1 MKSEYGD
8 IKLNTK
14 DYIAWNNIEI
24 EKMALPFEEHIYNS
38 NIEEDIDIPKF
49 SKKYSKEDVFM
60 LTHDFFATLDKE
72 IFKKFLSAFKI
83 RNSNVIFTKKDL
95 KDAGGYTDIKNDNIY
110 IVAAQTETIDDVCT
124 IVHEYGHALA
134 MISNTEGLKAHYYRE
149 IESKFL
155 EILSC
160 FYLMKNINEEEPAKL
175 INMFCARSQC
185 MSDDTI
191 SKYQI
196 YDFMKKE
203 NIFPYDNLLYK
214 KIFQNSINKD
224 KINYKTFFM
233 YLKYI
238 YSNPFTYQACYAI
251 SDLYV
256 YGLYDIYLKDPE
268 KAFYLYKKVLCKNN
282 KSKEYLENI
291 GIPISYGEN
300 VRKLIRKKDDNE

>member
-14 DYIAWNNIEI
+14 DYIAWDNIEI
-24 EKMALPFEEHIYNS
+24 ETSALPFEEHIYNS
-38 NIEEDIDIPKF
+38 FIEEDIDIPKF

-72 IFKKFLSAFKI
+72 IFKKFLSMFKV
-83 RNSNVIFTKKDL
+83 RNNNVIFTKKDL
-95 KDAGGYTDIKNDNIY
+95 KDIEGFTSIKKGNIY
-110 IVAAQTETIDDVCT
+110 ITVNQKNTIEDVYT
-124 IVHEYGHALA
+124 LVHEYGHALA
-134 MISNTEGLKAHYYRE
+134 MISNTEKDRIHYYRE

-155 EILSC
+155 ELLSC
-160 FYLMKNINEEEPAKL
+160 LYLMKIINEDETAKL
-175 INMFCARSQC
+175 INMYCVTNQNT
-185 MSDDTI
+185 SDQTLL
-191 SKYQI
+191 KYKI
-196 YDFMKKE
+196 YDFMKEE

-214 KIFQNSINKD
+214 KLFQNLENKD
-224 KINYKTFFM
+224 KLNYEQFHM

-238 YSNPFTYQACYAI
+238 YSNPFTYQASYAI
-251 SDLYV
+251 SDLYA
-256 YGLYDIYLKDPE
+256 YGLYDIYLTDPE
-268 KAFYLYKKVLCKNN
+268 KAFYLYKKILCKNN

>member
-14 DYIAWNNIEI
+14 DYIALDNIEI
-24 EKMALPFEEHIYNS
+24 ERKALPFNEHIFNS
-38 NIEEDIDIPKF
+38 YIKDDIDVPKF

-72 IFKKFLSAFKI
+72 IFKKFLSMFKV
-83 RNSNVIFTKKDL
+83 RSNNVIFTKKDL
-95 KDAGGYTDIKNDNIY
+95 NDIGGYTDIKNGNVY
-110 IVAAQTETIDDVCT
+110 IVAVQNESIDDVCT

-175 INMFCARSQC
+175 INMYCARS
-185 MSDDTI
+185 
-191 SKYQI
+191 KYTGNQTLFKYLI
-196 YDFMKKE
+196 YDFMNEE

-214 KIFQNSINKD
+214 KLFQNLIDKD
-224 KINYKTFFM
+224 KINYAEFYK

-256 YGLYDIYLKDPE
+256 YGLYDIYLTDPE
-268 KAFYLYKKVLCKNN
+268 KAFYLYKRVLCKNN
-282 KSKEYLENI
+282 KSKKFFEEI
-291 GIPISYGEN
+291 DIPISYGEN

>member
-24 EKMALPFEEHIYNS
+24 ERKALPFEEHIFNS
-38 NIEEDIDIPKF
+38 SIEDDIVIPKF
-49 SKKYSKEDVFM
+49 TKKYTKEDVFM

-72 IFKKFLSAFKI
+72 ILKKFLSMFKV
-83 RNSNVIFTKKDL
+83 RNNNVTFTKKDL
-95 KDAGGYTDIKNDNIY
+95 NDVGGYTDIKNGNVY
-110 IVAAQTETIDDVCT
+110 IVAVQTETIDDVCT
-124 IVHEYGHALA
+124 IIHEYGHALS
-134 MISNTEGLKAHYYRE
+134 MISNTEGIKAHYYRE

-155 EILSC
+155 ELLSD
-160 FYLMKNINEEEPAKL
+160 FYLMNTINDEETSKL
-175 INMFCARSQC
+175 INMYCSRSKYT
-185 MSDDTI
+185 SDQTLL
-191 SKYQI
+191 KYQI
-196 YDFMKKE
+196 YDFMMEE
-203 NIFPYDNLLYK
+203 NVFPYDNLLYK
-214 KIFQNSINKD
+214 KLFQNLIDKD
-224 KINYKTFFM
+224 KISYKDFLV

-256 YGLYDIYLKDPE
+256 YGLYDIYLTDPE
-268 KAFYLYKKVLCKNN
+268 KAFYLYKRVLCKNN

-300 VRKLIRKKDDNE
+300 VRKLIKKEETK

>member
-1 MKSEYGD
+1 MKSENGD

-14 DYIAWNNIEI
+14 NYIALDNIEI
-24 EKMALPFEEHIYNS
+24 ERRALSFKEHIYNS
-38 NIEEDIDIPKF
+38 NIEEDIEIPKLA
-49 SKKYSKEDVFM
+49 KKYSKEDVFM

-124 IVHEYGHALA
+124 LVHEYGHALA
-134 MISNTEGLKAHYYRE
+134 MISNTEGLKTHYYRE

-256 YGLYDIYLKDPE
+256 YGLYDIYLNDPE
-268 KAFYLYKKVLCKNN
+268 KAFYLYKRILCKDN
-282 KSKEYLENI
+282 KSKEYLESI
-291 GIPISYGEN
+291 GVPISYGEN

>member
-1 MKSEYGD
+1 MKSENGD
-8 IKLNTK
+8 IKLNTRK
-14 DYIAWNNIEI
+14 YIAWDNSEI
-24 EKMALPFEEHIYNS
+24 ERRALSFKEHIYNS
-38 NIEEDIDIPKF
+38 NIEEDIDIPKLA
-49 SKKYSKEDVFM
+49 KKYSKEDVFM

-124 IVHEYGHALA
+124 LVHEYGHALA
-134 MISNTEGLKAHYYRE
+134 MISNTEGLKTHYYRE

-256 YGLYDIYLKDPE
+256 YGLYDIYLNDPE
-268 KAFYLYKKVLCKNN
+268 KAFYLYKRILCKDN
-282 KSKEYLENI
+282 KSKEYLESI
-291 GIPISYGEN
+291 GVPISYGEN

>member
-14 DYIAWNNIEI
+14 DYIALDNIEI
-24 EKMALPFEEHIYNS
+24 ERKALPFNEHIFNS
-38 NIEEDIDIPKF
+38 YIKDDIDVPKF

-72 IFKKFLSAFKI
+72 IFKKFLSMFKV
-83 RNSNVIFTKKDL
+83 RNNNVIFTKKDL
-95 KDAGGYTDIKNDNIY
+95 NDIGGYTDIKNGNVY
-110 IVAAQTETIDDVCT
+110 IVAVQNESIDDVCT
-124 IVHEYGHALA
+124 LVHEYGHALS
-134 MISNTEGLKAHYYRE
+134 MISNTEGIKAHYYRE

-155 EILSC
+155 ELLSD
-160 FYLMKNINEEEPAKL
+160 FYLMNTINDEETSKL
-175 INMFCARSQC
+175 INMYCAVTQGT
-185 MSDDTI
+185 SDQT
-191 SKYQI
+191 SLKYDI
-196 YDFMKKE
+196 YDFMKEE
-203 NIFPYDNLLYK
+203 NIFPYDKLLYK
-214 KIFQNSINKD
+214 KIFQILKNKD
-224 KINYKTFFM
+224 KLNYNEFYL

-238 YSNPFTYQACYAI
+238 YSKPFTYQACYAI

>member
-14 DYIAWNNIEI
+14 DYIAWDNIEI
-24 EKMALPFEEHIYNS
+24 ETSALPFEEHIYNS
-38 NIEEDIDIPKF
+38 SIEDDITIPKF
-49 SKKYSKEDVFM
+49 SKKYSKDDVFM

-72 IFKKFLSAFKI
+72 IFKKFLSMFKVKS
-83 RNSNVIFTKKDL
+83 NNVIFTKKDL
-95 KDAGGYTDIKNDNIY
+95 KDIEGFTSIKKGNIY
-110 IVAAQTETIDDVCT
+110 ITVNQKNTIEDVYT
-124 IVHEYGHALA
+124 LVHEYGHALS
-134 MISNTEGLKAHYYRE
+134 MISNFEADKLHYYRE

-155 EILSC
+155 ELLSC
-160 FYLMKNINEEEPAKL
+160 RYLMKIINEDETAKL
-175 INMFCARSQC
+175 INMYCVTNQNT
-185 MSDDTI
+185 SDQTLL
-191 SKYQI
+191 KYQI

-214 KIFQNSINKD
+214 KLFQNLENKD
-224 KINYKTFFM
+224 KLNYEQFHM

-238 YSNPFTYQACYAI
+238 YSNPFTYQASYAI
-251 SDLYV
+251 SDLYA
-256 YGLYDIYLKDPE
+256 YGLYDIYLTDPE
-268 KAFYLYKKVLCKNN
+268 KAFYLYKKILCKNN

>member
-14 DYIAWNNIEI
+14 DYIALDNIEI
-24 EKMALPFEEHIYNS
+24 ETSALPFEEHIYNS
-38 NIEEDIDIPKF
+38 FIEEDIDIPKF

-72 IFKKFLSAFKI
+72 IFKKFLSMFKV
-83 RNSNVIFTKKDL
+83 RSNNVIFTKKDL
-95 KDAGGYTDIKNDNIY
+95 NDIGGYTDIKNGNVY
-110 IVAAQTETIDDVCT
+110 IVAVQNESIDDVCT

-175 INMFCARSQC
+175 INMYCARS
-185 MSDDTI
+185 
-191 SKYQI
+191 KYTGNQTLFKYLI
-196 YDFMKKE
+196 YDFMNEE
-203 NIFPYDNLLYK
+203 NIFPYDKLLYK
-214 KIFQNSINKD
+214 KIFQILKNKD
-224 KINYKTFFM
+224 KLNYNEFYL

-238 YSNPFTYQACYAI
+238 YSKPFTYQACYAI

>member
-24 EKMALPFEEHIYNS
+24 EKTALPFEEHIYNS

-72 IFKKFLSAFKI
+72 IFKKFLSIFKI
-83 RNSNVIFTKKDL
+83 RSNNVVFTKKDL
-95 KDAGGYTDIKNDNIY
+95 KDAGGYTNIKNNSIY
-110 IVAAQTETIDDVCT
+110 IVTGHTETIQDVFVL
-124 IVHEYGHALA
+124 IHEYGHVLA
-134 MISNTEGLKAHYYRE
+134 MISNTEGIKLDYYRE

-155 EILSC
+155 ELLSDL
-160 FYLMKNINEEEPAKL
+160 FLMKTIDDEETSNL
-175 INMFCARSQC
+175 INMFCVTNQNTSEQT
-185 MSDDTI
+185 ML
-191 SKYQI
+191 KYQI
-196 YDFMKKE
+196 YDFMKEK

-214 KIFQNSINKD
+214 KLFQNLIDKD
-224 KINYKTFFM
+224 KTTYKDFLM

-238 YSNPFTYQACYAI
+238 YSNPFTYQASYAI

-256 YGLYDIYLKDPE
+256 YGLYDIYLNDPE
-268 KAFYLYKKVLCKNN
+268 KAFFLYKRVLCKNN
-282 KSKEYLENI
+282 KSKAYLERI

-300 VRKLIRKKDDNE
+300 VRKLIKKEETK

>member
-256 YGLYDIYLKDPE
+256 YGLYDIYLNDPE
-268 KAFYLYKKVLCKNN
+268 KAFYLYKRILCKNN
-282 KSKEYLENI
+282 KSKEYLESI
-291 GIPISYGEN
+291 GVPISYGEN

>member
-14 DYIAWNNIEI
+14 DYIALDNIEI
-24 EKMALPFEEHIYNS
+24 ERKALPFNEHIFNS
-38 NIEEDIDIPKF
+38 YIKDDIDVPKF

-72 IFKKFLSAFKI
+72 IFKKFLSMFKV
-83 RNSNVIFTKKDL
+83 RNNNVTFTKKDL
-95 KDAGGYTDIKNDNIY
+95 NDIGGYTDIKNGNVY
-110 IVAAQTETIDDVCT
+110 IVAVQNESIDDVCT

-175 INMFCARSQC
+175 INMYCARS
-185 MSDDTI
+185 
-191 SKYQI
+191 KYTGNQTLFKYLI
-196 YDFMKKE
+196 YDFMNEE
-203 NIFPYDNLLYK
+203 NVFPYDNLLYK
-214 KIFQNSINKD
+214 KLFQILKNKD
-224 KINYKTFFM
+224 KLNYNEFYL

-238 YSNPFTYQACYAI
+238 YSKPFTYQACYAI

-256 YGLYDIYLKDPE
+256 YGLYDIYLTDPE

>member
-1 MKSEYGD
+1 MKSENGD
-8 IKLNTK
+8 IKLNTRK
-14 DYIAWNNIEI
+14 YIAWDNSEI
-24 EKMALPFEEHIYNS
+24 ERRALSFKEHIYNS
-38 NIEEDIDIPKF
+38 NIEEDIDIPKLA
-49 SKKYSKEDVFM
+49 KKYSKEDVFM

-124 IVHEYGHALA
+124 LVHEYGHALA
-134 MISNTEGLKAHYYRE
+134 MISNTEGLKTHYYRE

-256 YGLYDIYLKDPE
+256 YGLYDIYLNDPE
-268 KAFYLYKKVLCKNN
+268 KAFYLYKRIICKDN
-282 KSKEYLENI
+282 KSKEYLESI
-291 GIPISYGEN
+291 GVPISYGEN